1 MKELRGITIRKRIPE
16 VPSLIQKKSYGSV
29 RVFWLDRERAVSV
42 LRDRARELVRERNE
56 VRSVILFGSLAEDR
70 ATPGSD
76 ADILIVLSSSE
87 ERFIDR
93 PLSYQPYFEDVGLPV
108 DIFCYTE
115 EEAGR
120 IPSAKKALESGMKLA
135 G

>member
-1 MKELRGITIRKRIPE
+1 

-29 RVFWLDRERAVSV
+29 RVFWLDRERALSV
-42 LRDRARELVRERNE
+42 LRGQAKKLLEERNE
-56 VRSVILFGSLAEDR
+56 VRAVVLFGSLAENR

-93 PLSYQPYFEDVGLPV
+93 PLSYQPYFEEVGLPV
-108 DIFCYTE
+108 DLFCYTE
-115 EEAGR
+115 EEVGR
-120 IPSAKKALESGMKLA
+120 IPSAKKALGSGMKLA
-135 G
+135 D